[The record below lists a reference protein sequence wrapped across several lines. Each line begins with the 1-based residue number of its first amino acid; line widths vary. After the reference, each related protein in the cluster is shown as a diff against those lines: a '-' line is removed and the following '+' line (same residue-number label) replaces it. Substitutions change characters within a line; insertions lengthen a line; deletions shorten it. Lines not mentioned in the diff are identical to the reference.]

1 MDSVFCVLE
10 LADHGPEHAWLSS
23 GFKISRVREKWTPLC
38 VVCAAHADRLNIQE
52 FFLPSE
58 STDLLFL
65 KTKVCVL
72 IPKGFEIMD
81 ITEYV
86 QSSQPGVMSLVTEQ
100 EDRFESVTIP
110 QEDDL
115 RRLGKRPTGS
125 KPLAMFR
132 IREDEF
138 LLCYDGDH
146 LRHVMRLPC

>member
-38 VVCAAHADRLNIQE
+38 VVCAAHANRLDIQE

-81 ITEYV
+81 ITQCV
-86 QSSQPGVMSLVTEQ
+86 QSSQPAMVLLVTQ
-100 EDRFESVTIP
+100 KGGRFESVTIP

-115 RRLGKRPTGS
+115 RRLGKRPTRS

-138 LLCYDGDH
+138 LLCYDGEP
-146 LRHVMRLPC
+146 LRHMMRLPR